1 MSASIEYS
9 EGFSRVMPFNG
20 PDAAKRNRV
29 NSPQPEV
36 HIGMNSSEITPP
48 RAAKSHTRTNNVAIH
63 NNTDRTHS
71 LKDTFTLGMCE
82 SYNCTL
88 LSTNVSKAIP
98 YFDQSKC
105 VIEVV
110 DCMNDKLHRRG
121 YLLDRSLRISS
132 VLTIINPLHK
142 VRIVYTLY
150 HINPAHINCFLL
162 LTLCPPPLQT
172 LWLKDR

>member
-1 MSASIEYS
+1 MSASIECS
-9 EGFSRVMPFNG
+9 EGFARVMPFNG

-29 NSPQPEV
+29 TSPLPEV
-36 HIGMNSSEITPP
+36 QSGMNSSEITPP
-48 RAAKSHTRTNNVAIH
+48 RAAKSHTHTNNI
-63 NNTDRTHS
+63 NTDRKRF

-82 SYNCTL
+82 SYNCNL
-88 LSTNVSKAIP
+88 LSTNVSKAIT

-132 VLTIINPLHK
+132 ALTIINPLHK

-150 HINPAHINCFLL
+150 HINPAHINCFLF
-162 LTLCPPPLQT
+162 LTLYPPPLQT